1 MPQQPNNFN
10 FNFEK
15 EMLAQDNYGLDKLV
29 APYHGSSVRQQ
40 TYEDLQKEDL
50 EYQKFIIRT
59 YGSYDNFSTIKNI
72 NTESDVFDPG
82 SDYIIETTVITD
94 EKELKTDHISSDEIL
109 LEMLSGVCTVF
120 FIKKTTGSSRKLTC
134 TLQEKYIPSTQKK
147 ARQNFFSP
155 MAGDRIGV
163 WDLNQRTWKSF
174 YMSNVFKFV
183 RDDTT
188 DLE

>member
-1 MPQQPNNFN
+1 MPNTPNNFN
-10 FNFEK
+10 SNFEK
-15 EMLAQDNYGLDKLV
+15 QMLDSNNFGINKII
-29 APYHGSSVRQQ
+29 APYGGSSLQKQ
-40 TYEDLQKEDL
+40 TYDDLQKEDI
-50 EYQKFIIRT
+50 EYQKFITRT
-59 YGSYDNFSTIKNI
+59 YGSYDNFLTIKNI
-72 NTESDVFDPG
+72 NTESTVFNPG
-82 SDYIIETTVITD
+82 SDYIIETTVITED
-94 EKELKTDHISSDEIL
+94 KELKTDHISSDEIL

-147 ARQNFFSP
+147 TRQNFFSP